1 MHTGYIHTFN
11 SRLQTINYFL
21 KLVQTQTD
29 TEKSKHITHTHTH
42 KLKKLLKT
50 KGVNYIVYSIILQGF
65 VKSLVQ
71 LSRNHVHKQTDR
83 QTNGRTL
90 VIT

>member
-1 MHTGYIHTFN
+1 LNRTRSTDMHTGYIHTFN

-65 VKSLVQ
+65 VKIACAVIAQ
-71 LSRNHVHKQTDR
+71 SRS
-83 QTNGRTL
+83 
-90 VIT
+90 